1 MFICAGKSEQFDFA
15 IPVGIGLIEVTMNLT
30 KLCLSQKPEFLFFV
44 GTAGSY
50 GEKKIFDIVESKTA
64 TNIENSF
71 FTSGAYTPLDN
82 MISAYGGAI
91 GTTPTAPSLQSQS
104 SLTLSNGSHVSRETI
119 INSSN
124 YITTDKMVAKH
135 YLSKNIHLENMEYF
149 AVLKVAE
156 AFGIPVAGVFIVTN
170 YCDENA
176 HRDFLTNHKEA
187 IDRLTQY
194 IKEK

>member
-15 IPVGIGLIEVTMNLT
+15 MSVGIGLIEVTMNLT

-50 GEKKIFDIVESKTA
+50 GEKKLFDIVESKTA

-71 FTSGAYTPLDN
+71 FISGAYTPLDN
-82 MISAYGGAI
+82 MIS
-91 GTTPTAPSLQSQS
+91 TAED
-104 SLTLSNGSHVSRETI
+104 VSRETI
-119 INSSN
+119 VNSSN
-124 YITTDKMVAKH
+124 YITTDENVAKY
-135 YLSKNIHLENMEYF
+135 YLGKNIQLENMEYF

-170 YCDENA
+170 YCDKNA
-176 HRDFLTNHKEA
+176 HRDFLKNHKEA
-187 IDRLTQY
+187 MDRLTQY
-194 IKEK
+194 IKEKQ

>member
-15 IPVGIGLIEVTMNLT
+15 VPVGIGLIEVTMNLT

-44 GTAGSY
+44 GSAGSY

-64 TNIENSF
+64 CNIENSF
-71 FTSGAYTPLDN
+71 FNAGAYTPLDN
-82 MISAYGGAI
+82 MIS
-91 GTTPTAPSLQSQS
+91 TAEE
-104 SLTLSNGSHVSRETI
+104 VSRETI

-124 YITTDKMVAKH
+124 YITTDENVAKH

-156 AFGIPVAGVFIVTN
+156 AFGIPAAGIFIVTN
-170 YCDENA
+170 YCNKNA
-176 HRDFLTNHKEA
+176 HKDFMDNHKEA
-187 IDRLTQY
+187 MERLTTY
-194 IKEK
+194 IKESK

>member
-15 IPVGIGLIEVTMNLT
+15 VPVGIGLIEVAMNLT

-44 GTAGSY
+44 GSAGSY

-64 TNIENSF
+64 CNIENSF
-71 FTSGAYTPLDN
+71 FNAGAYTPLDN
-82 MISAYGGAI
+82 MIS
-91 GTTPTAPSLQSQS
+91 TAED
-104 SLTLSNGSHVSRETI
+104 VSRETI

-124 YITTDKMVAKH
+124 YITTDESVAKH

-156 AFGIPVAGVFIVTN
+156 AFGIPAAGIFIVTN
-170 YCDENA
+170 FCNKDA
-176 HRDFLTNHKEA
+176 HKDFIDNHKEA
-187 IDRLTQY
+187 MERLTTY
-194 IKEK
+194 IKESK